1 MVELTNEKRTH
12 IPLVFPKFLH
22 SVGARFV
29 GFLPY
34 FSSASGTTDIF
45 PLKKKDF
52 LDWTQSGYINRYG
65 FSKSIRV

>member
-1 MVELTNEKRTH
+1 MVELTKEKRTH

-34 FSSASGTTDIF
+34 FSPVSGTTDIS
-45 PLKKKDF
+45 PLKKKKIS
-52 LDWTQSGYINRYG
+52 LIGLNQAL
-65 FSKSIRV
+65 

>member
-1 MVELTNEKRTH
+1 MVELTKEKRTH

-34 FSSASGTTDIF
+34 FSPVSGTTDIS
-45 PLKKKDF
+45 PLKKKRF
-52 LDWTQSGYINRYG
+52 P
-65 FSKSIRV
+65 